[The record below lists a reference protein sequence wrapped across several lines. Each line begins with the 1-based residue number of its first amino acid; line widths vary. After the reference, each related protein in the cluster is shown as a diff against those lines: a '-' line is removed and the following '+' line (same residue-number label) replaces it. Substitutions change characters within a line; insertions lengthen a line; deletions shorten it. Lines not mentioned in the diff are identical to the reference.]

1 MVQQEPEEQNTEIES
16 ELTETEDV
24 EELKLAL
31 AEEKGKAENYL
42 ANWQRAQADLIN
54 YKRRIEQE
62 KEETIKFANSV
73 LILSIL
79 PVLDDLERALNS
91 ALPEQAEPGWL
102 EGVRLIAEPGW
113 LEGVRL
119 IERKMKASLEA
130 EGLSQIEALGKKFDP
145 HLHEAVRQD
154 KGEEGVIIEEVQK
167 GYKFH
172 DRVIRASRV
181 VVGNGE
187 TEENN
192 RENSA
197 QV

>member
-1 MVQQEPEEQNTEIES
+1 
-16 ELTETEDV
+16 
-24 EELKLAL
+24 
-31 AEEKGKAENYL
+31 
-42 ANWQRAQADLIN
+42 
-54 YKRRIEQE
+54 
-62 KEETIKFANSV
+62 
-73 LILSIL
+73 
-79 PVLDDLERALNS
+79 
-91 ALPEQAEPGWL
+91 
-102 EGVRLIAEPGW
+102 
-113 LEGVRL
+113 
-119 IERKMKASLEA
+119 MKASLEA

>member
-42 ANWQRAQADLIN
+42 ANWQRAQADFIN

-62 KEETIKFANSV
+62 KEETINFANSA

-79 PVLDDLERALNS
+79 PVIDDLERALNS
-91 ALPEQAEPGWL
+91 ALPEQDEPD
-102 EGVRLIAEPGW
+102 W

-130 EGLSQIEALGKKFDP
+130 QGLSQIEALGKKFDP

>member
-102 EGVRLIAEPGW
+102 EGVRLI
-113 LEGVRL
+113 
-119 IERKMKASLEA
+119 ERKMKASLEA
-130 EGLSQIEALGKKFDP
+130 EGLSQIEALGEKFDP

>member
-16 ELTETEDV
+16 ELTETEDA
-24 EELKLAL
+24 EELRRAM
-31 AEEKGKAENYL
+31 AEEKEKAENYL
-42 ANWQRAQADLIN
+42 VNWQRAQADLIN

-62 KEETIKFANSV
+62 KEETIKFANSA

-102 EGVRLIAEPGW
+102 EGVRLI
-113 LEGVRL
+113 
-119 IERKMKASLEA
+119 ERKMKASLEA
-130 EGLSQIEALGKKFDP
+130 QGLSQIEALGGKFDP

-172 DRVIRASRV
+172 DRVVRASRV

>member
-102 EGVRLIAEPGW
+102 EGVRLI
-113 LEGVRL
+113 
-119 IERKMKASLEA
+119 ERKMKASLEA

>member
-1 MVQQEPEEQNTEIES
+1 MVQQEPEEQNTEIET
-16 ELTETEDV
+16 ELTETEDA
-24 EELKLAL
+24 EELRRAM
-31 AEEKGKAENYL
+31 AEEKEKAENYL
-42 ANWQRAQADLIN
+42 VNWQRTQADLIN

-62 KEETIKFANSV
+62 KEETIKFANSA
-73 LILSIL
+73 LILGIL

-102 EGVRLIAEPGW
+102 EGVRLI
-113 LEGVRL
+113 
-119 IERKMKASLEA
+119 ERKMKSSLEA
-130 EGLSQIEALGKKFDP
+130 QGLSQIEALGEKFDP

-172 DRVIRASRV
+172 DRVVRASRV

-187 TEENN
+187 TEENI